1 MAAGLME
8 MDLMVIGLVGFVAMA
23 LNLMGLA

>member
-8 MDLMVIGLVGFVAMA
+8 MDLMAIGLVKFVAMA